1 MRARTIG
8 LLSALLVLAL
18 ATPAAAQQTW
28 QPCTGTAGAG
38 AECTTITVPLDR
50 SGAVPGSVPLRVARV
65 GRQGGPVLMYL
76 SGGPG
81 GAGVSEMLGVMA
93 ELPELPSRF
102 TVVGFDQRGTGR
114 SGLIRCPEMQRDGR
128 VRSTSGAARCAAQLG
143 TRRSFYT
150 TPDSV
155 EDMEAIRTALG
166 GPRLTLFG
174 ISYGTQLAIA
184 YARAHPDAVDRLI
197 LDSVVDADNTDPF
210 GLAGTQAMPAT
221 LRALCPLHCRGVSN
235 DPAAD
240 LTRLTAALRAKPLPG
255 RVFDAAGH
263 GRARTLEPV
272 GIADLLY
279 DADYAPWL
287 RAAIPAGV
295 RAALDGDPAPLLRL
309 EALGAPFAAPEPA
322 SSFSAGRYSTV
333 CEETPLP
340 WDPAALP
347 PDRQAMALAAAAAL
361 GPNAFAPFDA
371 ATAFADEIELCLDWP
386 APVRPRP
393 APAGPYP
400 QVPTLIF
407 QGGEDLRTPPSGSAA
422 VASRI
427 PGSQRVVVPG
437 VGHAVLSADTSSCG
451 HRRLLLFLRGQ
462 DVAGRCPRVPTGVPP
477 VIVPPLHF
485 SALTPVPG
493 LPARV
498 GRTIRALGV
507 TIVDVATAA
516 ALAGRGGG
524 LRGGSYAVTARGL
537 RLDRVVVVPGVRVTG
552 SIRSSGTADLRIA
565 GEVAAPGQVIVSRT
579 GRVTGRLGGRDFRL
593 PVRRALAVGTARV
606 SLAARTSA
614 GARIVAAAREAGAVR
629 IHHALA
635 RISRHS

>member
-8 LLSALLVLAL
+8 LLSVLLAL
-18 ATPAAAQQTW
+18 ALAAPAAAQQTW
-28 QPCTGTAGAG
+28 RPCTGAATV
-38 AECTTITVPLDR
+38 ECTTVTVPLDR
-50 SGAVPGSVPLRVARV
+50 SGAVPGSVPLRFARV

-93 ELPELPSRF
+93 GLPELPRRF

-114 SGLIRCPEMQRDGR
+114 SGLIRCPEMQRDRR
-128 VRSTSGAARCAAQLG
+128 VRSTSAAARCAARLG
-143 TRRSFYT
+143 ARRSFYT

-166 GPRLTLFG
+166 APRLTLLG

-184 YARAHPDAVDRLI
+184 YARAHPAAVDRLI

-210 GLAGTQAMPAT
+210 GLAGFRAMPAT
-221 LRALCPLHCRGVSN
+221 LRALCPLHCRGLTS
-235 DPAAD
+235 DPSAD
-240 LTRLTAALRAKPLPG
+240 LTRLTAALRSKPLLG

-263 GRARTLEPV
+263 GKARTLDPV
-272 GIADLLY
+272 SIADLLY

-287 RAAIPAGV
+287 RAAVPAGV
-295 RAALDGDPAPLLRL
+295 QAALGGDPAPLLRL
-309 EALGAPFAAPEPA
+309 EALGAVFVAPEPA

-340 WDPAALP
+340 WDSGAAP

-361 GPNAFAPFDA
+361 GPSAFAPFDA

-393 APAGPYP
+393 APPGPYP

-437 VGHAVLSADTSSCG
+437 VGHAVLSADSSSCG

-462 DVAGRCPRVPTGVPP
+462 NVAGRCPRVPTGVPP
-477 VIVPPLHF
+477 VIVPPLRF
-485 SALTPVPG
+485 STLTPVPG
-493 LPARV
+493 LPPRV
-498 GRTIRALGV
+498 GRTVRALGA
-507 TIVDVATAA
+507 TIVDVAGAA

-552 SIRSSGTADLRIA
+552 SLGASGAAALRIS
-565 GEVAAPGQVIVSRT
+565 GDVAAPGQVNVSRT

-593 PVRRALAVGTARV
+593 PVRRARAAATARV
-606 SLAARTSA
+606 ALAARASV

-629 IHHALA
+629 VHYALA
-635 RISRHS
+635 RMSRHS